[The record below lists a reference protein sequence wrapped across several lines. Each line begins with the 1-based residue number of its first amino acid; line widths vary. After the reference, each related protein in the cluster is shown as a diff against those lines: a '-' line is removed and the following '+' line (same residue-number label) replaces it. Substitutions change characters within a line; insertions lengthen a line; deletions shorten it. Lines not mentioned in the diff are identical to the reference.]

1 MGTAR
6 RIAITLS
13 VLLALATSVAATAL
27 WALVRKDDL
36 AFIEYVQRDVEFGW
50 LLLQAAVPLF
60 AMCILTALGAAVLA
74 WRLAVGRTGRPHERQ
89 E

>member
-60 AMCILTALGAAVLA
+60 AMCILTALGAVVLA
-74 WRLAVGRTGRPHERQ
+74 WRLAVPRRPTSR
-89 E
+89 